1 MSKTNKK
8 EEIEGRRKL
17 VEKLLKEGKRRKEI
31 ARKLHISLSTLSID
45 IKSLEIERAAKEE
58 EAAKKRQA
66 ENLPEGKYKK
76 MMMGKIVDFY
86 AERKIEKAK
95 EYLRMLESEIE
106 LSITEKENLYK
117 ILKGKQK
124 QKREQAKRRDKK
136 ENNEN
141 EVSSR

>member
-8 EEIEGRRKL
+8 KEIEGRRKL
-17 VEKLLKEGKRRKEI
+17 VENLLKKGKSRKEI

-117 ILKGKQK
+117 ILKGIQE

>member
-1 MSKTNKK
+1 
-8 EEIEGRRKL
+8 
-17 VEKLLKEGKRRKEI
+17 
-31 ARKLHISLSTLSID
+31 
-45 IKSLEIERAAKEE
+45 
-58 EAAKKRQA
+58 
-66 ENLPEGKYKK
+66 

-117 ILKGKQK
+117 ILKGIQE

>member
-17 VEKLLKEGKRRKEI
+17 VENLLKKGKSRKEI

-58 EAAKKRQA
+58 ETAKKRQA

-117 ILKGKQK
+117 ILKGIQE

>member
-8 EEIEGRRKL
+8 KEIEGRRKL
-17 VEKLLKEGKRRKEI
+17 VENLLKKGKSRKEI

-117 ILKGKQK
+117 ILKGIQE
-124 QKREQAKRRDKK
+124 QKRKQAKRRDKK

>member
-8 EEIEGRRKL
+8 KEIEGRRKL
-17 VEKLLKEGKRRKEI
+17 VENLLKEGKSRKEI

-86 AERKIEKAK
+86 VEGKIEKAK

-117 ILKGKQK
+117 ILKGIQE

>member
-8 EEIEGRRKL
+8 EEIERRRKL
-17 VEKLLKEGKRRKEI
+17 VENLLKEGKRRKEI

-58 EAAKKRQA
+58 EVAKKRQA

-117 ILKGKQK
+117 ILKGIQE